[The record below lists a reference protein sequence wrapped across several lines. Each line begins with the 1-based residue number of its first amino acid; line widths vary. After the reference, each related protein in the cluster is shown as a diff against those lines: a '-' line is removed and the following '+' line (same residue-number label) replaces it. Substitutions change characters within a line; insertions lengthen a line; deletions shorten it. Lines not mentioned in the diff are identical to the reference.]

1 MSLIQHILPYNL
13 WKYDKNEVN
22 FWTNVQN
29 KKMKGMAPDDFHFF
43 QIFKAVKLL
52 QRVLVDYLVNILNFL
67 SLNFTKAEPNNLNI
81 SPKLYGNDF

>member
-1 MSLIQHILPYNL
+1 
-13 WKYDKNEVN
+13 
-22 FWTNVQN
+22 
-29 KKMKGMAPDDFHFF
+29 MAPDDFHFF